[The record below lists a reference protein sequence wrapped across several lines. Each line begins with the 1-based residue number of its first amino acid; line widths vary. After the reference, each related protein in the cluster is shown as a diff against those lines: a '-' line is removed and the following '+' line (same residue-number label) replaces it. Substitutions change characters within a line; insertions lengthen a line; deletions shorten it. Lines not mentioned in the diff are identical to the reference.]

1 MTEDEY
7 ERVFWEAERQ
17 FREIIC
23 GDRLMWLNNQG
34 IARIRQALPGGS
46 VLDEKRARGGR
57 PGREALERNAP
68 NLLAYYP
75 SCGNPQWYDKP
86 LVEAN
91 FFGFGEA
98 QGLFEGR
105 RPQ

>member
-46 VLDEKRARGGR
+46 VLDEKRARGAQPTGDRPFRHGARHWTAIMRELQETTRRTAGR
-57 PGREALERNAP
+57 G
-68 NLLAYYP
+68 
-75 SCGNPQWYDKP
+75 
-86 LVEAN
+86 
-91 FFGFGEA
+91 
-98 QGLFEGR
+98 
-105 RPQ
+105 

>member
-46 VLDEKRARGGR
+46 VLDEKRARGAPRGAPER
-57 PGREALERNAP
+57 RRRIPAEHEHIKNLTPHPALTGE
-68 NLLAYYP
+68 
-75 SCGNPQWYDKP
+75 GGKV
-86 LVEAN
+86 LVTRA
-91 FFGFGEA
+91 A
-98 QGLFEGR
+98 C
-105 RPQ
+105 